1 MANGRSSVAGRALQ
15 WQAANRRPAK
25 EGSFMAKAYWI
36 ATYRSVKNPDALAA
50 YAKISGPALQAAG
63 GRILVRGMP
72 AQTYEAGM
80 DQRTVLIEFDS
91 VAAAIA
97 AHDSPAYQ
105 AAMDVLGDA
114 VVRDIRIV
122 EGVE

>member
-1 MANGRSSVAGRALQ
+1 M
-15 WQAANRRPAK
+15 
-25 EGSFMAKAYWI
+25 YH
-36 ATYRSVKNPDALAA
+36 SVKNPEALAA
-50 YAKISGPALQAAG
+50 YAKLSGPAIQAAG

-72 AQTYEAGM
+72 AKTYDAGL
-80 DQRTVLIEFDS
+80 DQRTVVIEFDS
-91 VAAAIA
+91 VASAIA

-105 AAMDVLGDA
+105 TSLKALGDA